1 MRKRRIMDK
10 TIKAVLFDMDGVLA
24 NSEIYTAKA
33 AAITFNRIGIPA
45 KEDDFALFRG
55 MGADDYLRGVAEM
68 YGHTYNKG
76 IKTDL
81 YSVYADIVSKTDIS
95 IKDAA
100 AVVKALKD
108 RGYKTAVCSSA
119 DREKLEINVRAI
131 GLDVSAFDVILS
143 GSDVKRQKPAP
154 DVYLL
159 GAEKVG
165 CLPEECIVI
174 EDALSGIES
183 AHAAGMECIA
193 VTTSFD
199 KETLKKE
206 GKPEYIIS
214 ELTEI
219 LDIVK

>member
-1 MRKRRIMDK
+1 MNKK
-10 TIKAVLFDMDGVLA
+10 IKAVLFDMDGVLA

-33 AAITFNRIGIPA
+33 AAITFNQIGIPA
-45 KEDDFALFRG
+45 KEEDFSLFRG
-55 MGADDYLRGVAEM
+55 MGADDYLRGVAQM
-68 YGHTYNKG
+68 HGHTYNKE

-81 YSVYADIVSKTDIS
+81 YKVYADIVSKTDIS

-100 AVVKALKD
+100 TVVKALKE

-154 DVYLL
+154 DVYLQ
-159 GAEKVG
+159 GAERVG

-174 EDALSGIES
+174 EDALSGISS

-199 KETLKKE
+199 RETLKKE
-206 GKPEYIIS
+206 GRPEYIIS

-219 LDIVK
+219 LNIVR